1 MNLKKIS
8 ILLLA
13 IMTLAACSTQKKI
26 DKAKDI
32 LHENRQA
39 AAAFCTAEFPDSN
52 ILIVTVDS
60 SGYHES
66 VNELQK
72 YCDSILNE
80 SEARQKAINNLAEY
94 IDAVEK
100 DGKYSAD
107 IIAELQ
113 TKLLNVKPVNLVKL
127 RADIERQI
135 RASIKPCKDSI
146 EIRVPTKQIEYW
158 KMESKKYQDQAAKF
172 QAKNKHKGK
181 WIWWLSIYAVAMT
194 IFAFRKIIFK
204 LLI

>member
-1 MNLKKIS
+1 MNLKKTS

-13 IMTLAACSTQKKI
+13 IISLAACSTQKKI
-26 DKAKDI
+26 DKAKDV

-39 AAAFCTAEFPDSN
+39 AAAFCSAEFPDSN

-66 VNELQK
+66 VNELEK
-72 YCDSILNE
+72 YCDSILAE
-80 SEARQKAINNLAEY
+80 AEARQRTIKNLTDY
-94 IDAVEK
+94 IDAVEA
-100 DGKYSAD
+100 DGKYDAG

-113 TKLLNVKPVNLVKL
+113 TKLAGIKPVNLVKL

-146 EIRVPTKQIEYW
+146 IERIPTAQIEYW
-158 KMESKKYQDQAAKF
+158 KLESKKQQDRADKF
-172 QAKNKHKGK
+172 EKKNKHKGK
-181 WIWWLSIYAVAMT
+181 WIWWLTIYAVAMT
-194 IFAFRKIIFK
+194 IFAFRKVIFK
-204 LLI
+204 LLL